1 METNVSIH
9 KRSQELTVLLYIV
22 PGFAGAAQ
30 ALLPLAAVDYDD
42 GKANHLHRLMMEVQA
57 L

>member
-1 METNVSIH
+1 MYT
-9 KRSQELTVLLYIV
+9 V

>member
-1 METNVSIH
+1 M
-9 KRSQELTVLLYIV
+9 

-30 ALLPLAAVDYDD
+30 ALLRPLAAVDYDD